1 MSKRVQS
8 VPSQSAPARS
18 VHPRLLLSAISIAVL
33 TLAGQ
38 AAAQDSEDGMTR
50 VQVTGSSIKRLA
62 AEAALPVSTI
72 KAEELT
78 KAGMTTL
85 ADVMMSL
92 PQSASLTPSNAGS
105 GTNINLRGLGVNR
118 TLVLLNGRRM
128 ANEAIADGYA
138 NLDVIPF
145 SALQRIEIL
154 RDGAS
159 SIYGSDAIGGVVN
172 FITKTSYEGLQLGAQ
187 AVQPERKGGGDE
199 QRATITYG
207 KGNLERDGWS
217 AYATVD
223 FHQRSRLAASDRA
236 DLSSAALLTSIG
248 RAPTLGSGGY
258 ADPANFTTSAN
269 KTAQNPYA
277 ATGCLSPY
285 SMVGAKNT
293 CIIDPNEYGTAL
305 YANQQVSLYARAAKK
320 ISEDHTVTV
329 DYSRGQEYILGTKN
343 PTQSV
348 AVNGVNA
355 TLPSSSKWYPGGSG
369 GVPAMPG
376 LNNAPLI
383 LTWSVADLGLAT
395 TKDVQINQRLAVS
408 DEGVIAGWDYKA
420 GVVYGLSQR
429 DNFYYS
435 GYVLGQG
442 LLDGLKSGVLN
453 PFGLQDSA
461 GNSYLDSIK
470 VDGAKNR
477 TSKSTYAG
485 VDLTAS
491 RSVMSLEGGD
501 MALAMGLDLHRDTT
515 EDTKLPI
522 SNLVTYANAA
532 ASHGEG
538 QRNVAA
544 IFAELD
550 VPITKKLDLDFAVRD
565 DHFSDVGNT
574 INPKVSFRYEPMKSL
589 MFRGSANTG
598 FRAPTLFDKYGY
610 RLPGAT
616 ALTAAKW
623 DDPVLCPGGTPGVAG
638 TGKALPGYVA
648 STVCNTTL
656 PKQTGSNPDLVPE
669 KSKSFTVGT
678 VIEPTK
684 DLTVSLDYWN
694 IKMTDMLANLPEQ
707 VYFLDPVKYASYFV
721 RNADG
726 TINYIKNTTM
736 NLGGQ
741 KAAGVD
747 VSINYTLP
755 RSSYGDF
762 KVGLDGTYLTQFDN
776 QLDKGSPYVSNIGQF
791 GLASNG
797 TTSSFPIITYRWKHV
812 LRLNWTRGD
821 WGSQLTQNYNS
832 KYTDQNLVA
841 QQYWRNI
848 NSYKPWNWTVTYS
861 GIKNMQIVGGVTN
874 LFDAK
879 PPVTNSSLYSFG
891 YLSSAAS
898 PIGRAY
904 NVLVN
909 YKFW

>member
-1 MSKRVQS
+1 MNTSDHSVQKR
-8 VPSQSAPARS
+8 SAQ
-18 VHPRLLLSAISIAVL
+18 PRLLLSAITVAVL
-33 TLAGQ
+33 TLANQ
-38 AAAQDSEDGMTR
+38 AAAQQSGEAMTR
-50 VQVTGSSIKRLA
+50 VEVTGSSIKRLA
-62 AEAALPVSTI
+62 TEASLPVSTV
-72 KAEELT
+72 KAEDFI
-78 KAGMTTL
+78 KQGITTL

-92 PQSASLTPSNAGS
+92 PQSASLAPSNAGS

-138 NLDVIPF
+138 NLDVIPM
-145 SALQRIEIL
+145 SALSRVEIL

-172 FITKTSYEGLQLGAQ
+172 FITKASYEGLSLTGQE
-187 AVQPERKGGGDE
+187 VQPEKNGGGDE
-199 QRATITYG
+199 QRASITWG

-217 AYATVD
+217 IYGTIDA
-223 FHQRSRLAASDRA
+223 HQRTRLAAKDRA
-236 DLSSAALLTSIG
+236 DLSSADLLTSIG
-248 RAPTLGSGGY
+248 RPPTLGTGGN
-258 ADPANFTTSAN
+258 ATPANFTTSTN

-277 ATGCLSPY
+277 ASGCLAPY
-285 SMVGAKNT
+285 SIVGQKGT
-293 CIIDPNEYGTAL
+293 CVLNANEYGTAL
-305 YANQQVSLYARAAKK
+305 YANQQVTFYARAAKK
-320 ISEDHTVTV
+320 LSEDHVVTV
-329 DYSRGQEYILGTKN
+329 DYSRGEEFILGTKN
-343 PTQSV
+343 PTNAL
-348 AVNGVNA
+348 AVNGVSA
-355 TLPSSSKWYPGGSG
+355 TLPSTSKWYPGKSG
-369 GVPAMPG
+369 GVPAVAG

-383 LTWSVADLGLAT
+383 LTWAVADLGLAT
-395 TKDVQINQRLAVS
+395 TKDVQLNQRFSVS
-408 DEGVIAGWDYKA
+408 DEGTLAGWDYKA
-420 GVVYGLSQR
+420 GLVVGISNR
-429 DNFYYS
+429 DNYYYS
-435 GYVLGQG
+435 GYVKGQG
-442 LLDGLKSGVLN
+442 LLDGLKSGALN
-453 PFGLQDSA
+453 PFGLQDTDGKA
-461 GNSYLDSIK
+461 YLDTIK

-477 TSKSTYAG
+477 TSKSTFTG

-491 RSVMSLEGGD
+491 RSLMELEGGS
-501 MALAMGLDLHRDTT
+501 MALALGADFHRDTT

-522 SNLVTYANAA
+522 SGEVTYASSSP
-532 ASHGEG
+532 SHGEG

-544 IFAELD
+544 LFAELN
-550 VPITKKLDLDFAVRD
+550 VPITKTLELNAAVRD
-565 DHFSDVGNT
+565 DHFSDFGNT
-574 INPKVSFRYEPMKSL
+574 INPKVSFRYEPTKQL

-598 FRAPTLFDKYGY
+598 FRAPTLFDRYGY

-616 ALTAAKW
+616 GLTAAKW

-669 KSKSFTVGT
+669 KSKGFTLGT
-678 VIEPTK
+678 VFEPTK
-684 DLTVSLDYWN
+684 SSMVSIDYWN

-747 VSINYTLP
+747 VSASYAFP
-755 RSSYGDF
+755 RSDYGDF
-762 KVGLDGTYLTQFDN
+762 KVALDGTYLTQFDN
-776 QLDKGSPYVSNIGQF
+776 QLDKGTAYVSNIGQF

-797 TTSSFPIITYRWKHV
+797 TTSSLPIITFRWKHT
-812 LRLNWTRGD
+812 LKLNWAKGN
-821 WGSQLTQNYNS
+821 WNMQMTQNYNS

-848 NSYKPWNWTVTYS
+848 NSYKVWNWTTTYNGFKNIQITG
-861 GIKNMQIVGGVTN
+861 GITN
-874 LFDAK
+874 LFNVN

-904 NVLVN
+904 NVRAT
-909 YKFW
+909 YTFY

>member
-1 MSKRVQS
+1 MNKSDHSVQKR
-8 VPSQSAPARS
+8 SAQ
-18 VHPRLLLSAISIAVL
+18 PRLLLSAITVAVL
-33 TLAGQ
+33 TLANQ
-38 AAAQDSEDGMTR
+38 AAAQQSGEAMTR
-50 VQVTGSSIKRLA
+50 VEVTGSSIKRLA
-62 AEAALPVSTI
+62 TEASLPVSTV
-72 KAEELT
+72 KAEDFI
-78 KAGMTTL
+78 KQGITTL

-92 PQSASLTPSNAGS
+92 PQSASLAPSNAGS

-138 NLDVIPF
+138 NLDVIPM
-145 SALQRIEIL
+145 SALSRVEIL

-172 FITKTSYEGLQLGAQ
+172 FITKTSYEGLSLTGQE
-187 AVQPERKGGGDE
+187 VQPEKNGGGDE
-199 QRATITYG
+199 QRASITWG

-217 AYATVD
+217 IYGTIDA
-223 FHQRSRLAASDRA
+223 HQRTRLAAKDRA
-236 DLSSAALLTSIG
+236 DLSTADLLTSIG
-248 RAPTLGSGGY
+248 RPPTLGTGGN
-258 ADPANFTTSAN
+258 ATPANFTTSTN

-277 ATGCLSPY
+277 ASGCLAPY
-285 SMVGAKNT
+285 SIVGQKGT
-293 CIIDPNEYGTAL
+293 CVLNANEYGTAL
-305 YANQQVSLYARAAKK
+305 YANQQVTFYARAAKK
-320 ISEDHTVTV
+320 LSEDHVITV
-329 DYSRGQEYILGTKN
+329 DYSRGEEFILGTKN
-343 PTQSV
+343 PTNAL
-348 AVNGVNA
+348 AVNGVSA
-355 TLPSSSKWYPGGSG
+355 TLPSTSKWYPGKSG
-369 GVPAMPG
+369 GVPAVAG

-383 LTWSVADLGLAT
+383 LTWAVADLGLAT
-395 TKDVQINQRLAVS
+395 TKDVQLNQRFSVS
-408 DEGVIAGWDYKA
+408 DEGTLAGWDYKA
-420 GVVYGLSQR
+420 GLVVGISNR
-429 DNFYYS
+429 DNYYYS
-435 GYVLGQG
+435 GYVKGQG
-442 LLDGLKSGVLN
+442 LLDGLKSGALN
-453 PFGLQDSA
+453 PFGLQDA
-461 GNSYLDSIK
+461 DGKAYLDTIK

-477 TSKSTYAG
+477 TSKSTFTG

-491 RSVMSLEGGD
+491 RSLMELEGGS
-501 MALAMGLDLHRDTT
+501 MALALGADFHRDTT

-522 SNLVTYANAA
+522 SGEVTYASASP
-532 ASHGEG
+532 SHGEG

-544 IFAELD
+544 LFAELN
-550 VPITKKLDLDFAVRD
+550 VPITKTLELNAAVRD
-565 DHFSDVGNT
+565 DHFSDFGNT
-574 INPKVSFRYEPMKSL
+574 INPKVSFRYEPTKQL

-598 FRAPTLFDKYGY
+598 FRAPTLFDRYGY

-616 ALTAAKW
+616 GLTAAKW

-669 KSKSFTVGT
+669 KSKGFTLGT
-678 VIEPTK
+678 VFEPTK
-684 DLTVSLDYWN
+684 SSMVSIDYWN

-726 TINYIKNTTM
+726 TINYIRNTTM

-747 VSINYTLP
+747 VSASYAFP
-755 RSSYGDF
+755 RTDYGDF
-762 KVGLDGTYLTQFDN
+762 KVALDGTYLTQFDN

-797 TTSSFPIITYRWKHV
+797 TTSSLPIITFRWKHT
-812 LRLNWTRGD
+812 LKLNWAKGN
-821 WGSQLTQNYNS
+821 WNMQMTQNYNS

-848 NSYKPWNWTVTYS
+848 NSYKVWNWTTTYNGFKNIQITG
-861 GIKNMQIVGGVTN
+861 GITN
-874 LFDAK
+874 LFNVN

-904 NVLVN
+904 NVRAT
-909 YKFW
+909 YTFY

>member
-1 MSKRVQS
+1 MNKSDHSVQKR
-8 VPSQSAPARS
+8 SAQ
-18 VHPRLLLSAISIAVL
+18 PRLLLSAITVAVL
-33 TLAGQ
+33 TLANQ
-38 AAAQDSEDGMTR
+38 AAAQQSGEAMTR
-50 VQVTGSSIKRLA
+50 VEVTGSSIKRLA
-62 AEAALPVSTI
+62 TEASLPVSTV
-72 KAEELT
+72 KAEDFI
-78 KAGMTTL
+78 KQGITTL

-92 PQSASLTPSNAGS
+92 PQSASLAPSNAGS

-138 NLDVIPF
+138 NLDVIPM
-145 SALQRIEIL
+145 SALSRVEIL

-172 FITKTSYEGLQLGAQ
+172 FITKTSYEGLSLTGQE
-187 AVQPERKGGGDE
+187 VQPEKNGGGDE
-199 QRATITYG
+199 QRASITWG

-217 AYATVD
+217 IYGTIDA
-223 FHQRSRLAASDRA
+223 HQRTRLAARDRA

-248 RAPTLGSGGY
+248 RPPTLGTGGN
-258 ADPANFTTSAN
+258 ATPANFTTATN

-277 ATGCLSPY
+277 ASGCLAPY
-285 SMVGAKNT
+285 SIVGQKGT
-293 CIIDPNEYGTAL
+293 CVLDANEYGTAL
-305 YANQQVSLYARAAKK
+305 YANQQVTFYARAAKK
-320 ISEDHTVTV
+320 LSEDHVVTV
-329 DYSRGQEYILGTKN
+329 DYSRGEEFILGTKN
-343 PTQSV
+343 PTNAL
-348 AVNGVNA
+348 AVSGVSA
-355 TLPSSSKWYPGGSG
+355 TLPSTSKWYPGKAG
-369 GVPAMPG
+369 GVPAVAG

-383 LTWSVADLGLAT
+383 LTWAVADLGLAT
-395 TKDVQINQRLAVS
+395 TKDVQLNQRFSVS
-408 DEGVIAGWDYKA
+408 DEGTLAGWDYKA
-420 GVVYGLSQR
+420 GLVVGISNR
-429 DNFYYS
+429 DNYYYS
-435 GYVLGQG
+435 GYVKGQG
-442 LLDGLKSGVLN
+442 LLDGLKSGALN
-453 PFGLQDSA
+453 PFGLQDA
-461 GNSYLDSIK
+461 DGKAYLDTIK

-477 TSKSTYAG
+477 TSKSTFTG

-491 RSVMSLEGGD
+491 RSLMELEGGSL
-501 MALAMGLDLHRDTT
+501 ALALGADFHRDTT

-522 SNLVTYANAA
+522 SGEVTYASAVP
-532 ASHGEG
+532 SHGEG
-538 QRNVAA
+538 NRNVAA
-544 IFAELD
+544 LFAELN
-550 VPITKKLDLDFAVRD
+550 VPITKTLELNAAVRD
-565 DHFSDVGNT
+565 DHFSDFGNT
-574 INPKVSFRYEPMKSL
+574 INPKVSFRYEPTKQL

-598 FRAPTLFDKYGY
+598 FRAPTLFDRYGY

-616 ALTAAKW
+616 GLTAAKW

-669 KSKSFTVGT
+669 KSKGFTLGT
-678 VIEPTK
+678 VFEPTK
-684 DLTVSLDYWN
+684 SSMVSIDYWN

-747 VSINYTLP
+747 VSASYAFP
-755 RSSYGDF
+755 RTDYGDF
-762 KVGLDGTYLTQFDN
+762 KASIDGTYLTQFDN
-776 QLDKGSPYVSNIGQF
+776 QLDKGSPYVSNVGQF

-797 TTSSFPIITYRWKHV
+797 TTSSLPIITFRWKHT
-812 LRLNWTRGD
+812 LKLNWAKGN
-821 WGSQLTQNYNS
+821 WNMQMTQNYNS

-848 NSYKPWNWTVTYS
+848 NSYKVWNWTTTYNGFKNIQITG
-861 GIKNMQIVGGVTN
+861 GITN
-874 LFDAK
+874 LFNVN

-904 NVLVN
+904 NVRAT
-909 YKFW
+909 YTFY